1 MLWYLQ
7 AEVHAFATSQ
17 YNPMDTPMFAVAV
30 QNPSSS
36 PSSSTSNSNHTT
48 MMMGDTI
55 LVFQPESSSPIA
67 SITLTTNVVALAWG
81 RESVRL
87 GRRACIFALTERRE
101 VIKIVDGE
109 VVVQEKE
116 EEKEEEEEETAISAF
131 DEVFDVDQVEKRAQS
146 IRAETDYSKCEGWTA
161 WIIIRRSAEDKGV
174 FVHSERTYAYASTPF
189 RIVPVFLR

>member
-7 AEVHAFATSQ
+7 AEVHAFTTSQ

-36 PSSSTSNSNHTT
+36 TGSTGNSGSTT
-48 MMMGDTI
+48 TVMGDTI
-55 LVFQPESSSPIA
+55 LVFQPASSSPIA

-87 GRRACIFALTERRE
+87 GRRSCIFALTERRE

-109 VVVQEKE
+109 VIVQ
-116 EEKEEEEEETAISAF
+116 EEKEENGEEEEMAISAF

-146 IRAETDYSKCEGWTA
+146 VRAETDYSKCE
-161 WIIIRRSAEDKGV
+161 E
-174 FVHSERTYAYASTPF
+174 
-189 RIVPVFLR
+189 